1 VQKTEVIEFPLVE
14 RPHTSFWGL
23 QRANKLLLTLADG
36 YGAFVASTIVT
47 VAYPFEPHCA
57 VKPVS
62 EVIPY
67 VTAGGVSSP
76 LPVLRLQAGPVEVL

>member
-1 VQKTEVIEFPLVE
+1 MQKTEVIEFPLVE

-36 YGAFVASTIVT
+36 YGAFVASTTVT
-47 VAYPFEPHCA
+47 VAYPLEHCA

-76 LPVLRLQAGPVEVL
+76 LPVLRLQAGPAEEL